1 MTAITRAQKVYFAA
15 VGSFAL
21 WVGIWGTFV
30 PTEVARALPWQ
41 VPPLHARFLGA
52 VYFSAAVL
60 LFGGMLARWYA
71 EVRAMVPVISVWTG
85 MLLVVS
91 LFHLDQFDFHHKP
104 VWFWFFAY
112 ILYPVLGFWWIWRHR
127 GQDERV
133 AGPALPPWTGG
144 CFRALGTVL
153 VLLALAMLL
162 APQLVV
168 TVWPWK
174 ITPLLV
180 QIYSAPFLAYGL
192 ASFMLARQKTWPE
205 VRLVVVGLLVF
216 VSMVLVASIL
226 HRGLFTPGRP
236 ATWVWF
242 GGFFAAVAL
251 LGGMVLRFPRRGV
264 AS

>member
-1 MTAITRAQKVYFAA
+1 MTGITRAQKVYFAA

-30 PTEVARALPWQ
+30 PAEVARALPWQ

-52 VYFSAAVL
+52 VYFSAAAM
-60 LFGGMLARWYA
+60 LFGGLFCHFWA
-71 EVRAMVPVISVWTG
+71 EVRAMVLVIATWTG

-112 ILYPVLGFWWIWRHR
+112 VVYPVLGFWWISRYR
-127 GQDERV
+127 GQNERV
-133 AGPALPPWTGG
+133 AGPVLPLWAGG
-144 CFRALGTVL
+144 CFRALGGVL

-162 APQLVV
+162 APQPVV
-168 TVWPWK
+168 NVWPWK

-192 ASFMLARQKTWPE
+192 ASFVLARQKTWPE
-205 VRLVVVGLLVF
+205 ARLVVMGLLVF
-216 VSMVLVASIL
+216 VSLVLVASFL
-226 HRGLFTPGRP
+226 HRGLFVSARP

-242 GGFFAAVAL
+242 GGFLAAAAL
-251 LGGMVLRFPRRGV
+251 LGTMVLHFPRREV
-264 AS
+264 LS